1 MNSEEEDVFII
12 VTERYSIKRGQLKT
26 VGTRMGYPIRILIR
40 LVVKINGQTK
50 YSYFNCWRSYGHLTW
65 VTGRSFVE
73 ESRSLLSLG
82 FGDISQWSCGHFSLG
97 SGEITQWSCGHFSL
111 GSGDITQWSYGHFS
125 LGSGDITQWS
135 CGHFSL
141 GSGDITQWSCGHF
154 SLGSGDVTQW
164 SCGHFSLGSG
174 DITQCSCG
182 HFLLGSGDITQ
193 WSCGIDKYLLINI
206 STSERARI
214 NKFRNLKNL
223 RIWKIQTNN
232 FLLILLHFRMW
243 IM

>member
-12 VTERYSIKRGQLKT
+12 VTERYSIERGQLKT
-26 VGTRMGYPIRILIR
+26 MGTRMGYPIRILIR

-97 SGEITQWSCGHFSL
+97 SGE
-111 GSGDITQWSYGHFS
+111 
-125 LGSGDITQWS
+125 ITQWS

-223 RIWKIQTNN
+223 RIWKIQRNN

>member
-12 VTERYSIKRGQLKT
+12 VTERYSIERGQLKT
-26 VGTRMGYPIRILIR
+26 MGTRMGYPIRILIR

-111 GSGDITQWSYGHFS
+111 GSGD
-125 LGSGDITQWS
+125 
-135 CGHFSL
+135 
-141 GSGDITQWSCGHF
+141 
-154 SLGSGDVTQW
+154 VTQW

-223 RIWKIQTNN
+223 RIWKIQRNN

>member
-12 VTERYSIKRGQLKT
+12 VTERYSIERGQLKT
-26 VGTRMGYPIRILIR
+26 MGTRMGYPIRILIR

-141 GSGDITQWSCGHF
+141 GSGDITQWSCG
-154 SLGSGDVTQW
+154 
-164 SCGHFSLGSG
+164 
-174 DITQCSCG
+174 
-182 HFLLGSGDITQ
+182 
-193 WSCGIDKYLLINI
+193 IDKYLLINI

-223 RIWKIQTNN
+223 RIWKIQRNN

>member
-12 VTERYSIKRGQLKT
+12 VTERYSIERGQLKT
-26 VGTRMGYPIRILIR
+26 MGTRMGYPIRILIR

-111 GSGDITQWSYGHFS
+111 GSGDITQWS
-125 LGSGDITQWS
+125 
-135 CGHFSL
+135 
-141 GSGDITQWSCGHF
+141 CGHF

-214 NKFRNLKNL
+214 NKLRNLKNL
-223 RIWKIQTNN
+223 RIWKIQRNN

>member
-12 VTERYSIKRGQLKT
+12 VTERYSIKRGQLKAM
-26 VGTRMGYPIRILIR
+26 GTRMGYPIRILIR
-40 LVVKINGQTK
+40 QIVKINGQTK

-73 ESRSLLSLG
+73 ESRSLLSLSS
-82 FGDISQWSCGHFSLG
+82 GDISQWSCDHFSLG

-111 GSGDITQWSYGHFS
+111 GSVDITQC
-125 LGSGDITQWS
+125 L

-141 GSGDITQWSCGHF
+141 GSGDITQWLCGHF
-154 SLGSGDVTQW
+154 SL
-164 SCGHFSLGSG
+164 C
-174 DITQCSCG
+174 
-182 HFLLGSGDITQ
+182 SGDITQ

-223 RIWKIQTNN
+223 RIWKIQRNS

-243 IM
+243 VM